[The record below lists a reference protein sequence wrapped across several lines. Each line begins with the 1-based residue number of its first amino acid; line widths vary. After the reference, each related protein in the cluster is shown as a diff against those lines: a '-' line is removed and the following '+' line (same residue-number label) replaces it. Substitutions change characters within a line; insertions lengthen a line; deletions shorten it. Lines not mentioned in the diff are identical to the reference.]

1 MAKPSD
7 FFAIATIIAGTGIGA
22 AIDLRTR
29 RVPNPL
35 TMGLAAIGVLYA
47 AVGIG
52 GLSIGASL
60 GGLALGLAL
69 MLPGHLIGAT
79 GAGDVKLFAAAGA
92 FVGPAHILTAFL
104 YTALAGG
111 AIAIVD
117 RALPAPLAA
126 DRRRHGSPDCHAGDA
141 CPGHREPA
149 RRTTGSRTPRPSPS
163 ARCWPRWDSDQSR
176 QRGT

>member
-1 MAKPSD
+1 LAKLSD

-69 MLPGHLIGAT
+69 MLPGHLLGAT

-92 FVGPAHILTAFL
+92 FVGPAHILFAFL
-104 YTALAGG
+104 YTAIAGG
-111 AIAIVD
+111 VIAIVIS
-117 RALPAPLAA
+117 L
-126 DRRRHGSPDCHAGDA
+126 
-141 CPGHREPA
+141 
-149 RRTTGSRTPRPSPS
+149 
-163 ARCWPRWDSDQSR
+163 WR
-176 QRGT
+176 QRLRETVGDTALLIASRGMLAPAIESPLRNNRFAYAPAIAVGTMLVALGF

>member
-7 FFAIATIIAGTGIGA
+7 FIAIATLLAGAILGA

-35 TMGLAAIGVLYA
+35 TMGLAATGVAYA
-47 AVGIG
+47 GFGIG
-52 GLSIGASL
+52 GLSLGASL
-60 GGLALGLAL
+60 AGLALGLAL

-92 FVGPAHILTAFL
+92 FVGPAHILTAFI

-111 AIAIVD
+111 GIALVISLWRRRLRQTVGGTALLIATAGANAQAIESPLEHNRFAYAPAIAIGTM
-117 RALPAPLAA
+117 LAA
-126 DRRRHGSPDCHAGDA
+126 LGF
-141 CPGHREPA
+141 
-149 RRTTGSRTPRPSPS
+149 
-163 ARCWPRWDSDQSR
+163 
-176 QRGT
+176 

>member
-1 MAKPSD
+1 MARPSD
-7 FFAIATIIAGTGIGA
+7 FYAIATIIAGTAIGA

-60 GGLALGLAL
+60 AGLGLGLAL

-111 AIAIVD
+111 AIAIVI
-117 RALPAPLAA
+117 ALFRRRLRQTVGDTALLIATRGTHAQAIESTLQNNRFAYAPAIAVGTMLAA
-126 DRRRHGSPDCHAGDA
+126 LGF
-141 CPGHREPA
+141 
-149 RRTTGSRTPRPSPS
+149 
-163 ARCWPRWDSDQSR
+163 
-176 QRGT
+176 

>member
-1 MAKPSD
+1 LARPSD
-7 FFAIATIIAGTGIGA
+7 LVAIAMVIAGTGLGA

-35 TMGLAAIGVLYA
+35 TMGLAAAGVILA
-47 AVGIG
+47 ACGFS
-52 GLSIGASL
+52 GLSVWSSL

-92 FVGPAHILTAFL
+92 FIGPAHMIAAFI

-111 AIAIVD
+111 VIAIVISIW
-117 RALPAPLAA
+117 
-126 DRRRHGSPDCHAGDA
+126 RRRLRQTVGDTALLIASAGKTAASIESPIANNRFA
-141 CPGHREPA
+141 YAPA
-149 RRTTGSRTPRPSPS
+149 I
-163 ARCWPRWDSDQSR
+163 AV
-176 QRGT
+176 GTMLVALGF

>member
-1 MAKPSD
+1 MAKLSD

-35 TMGLAAIGVLYA
+35 TMGLAVIGVLYA

-60 GGLALGLAL
+60 AGLALGLAL
-69 MLPGHLIGAT
+69 MLPGHLLGAT

-92 FVGPAHILTAFL
+92 FVGPAHILTAFI

-111 AIAIVD
+111 AIAI
-117 RALPAPLAA
+117 LISLW
-126 DRRRHGSPDCHAGDA
+126 RRRLRQTVGDTALLIATRGMHAPAIESPLQNNRFAYA
-141 CPGHREPA
+141 PA
-149 RRTTGSRTPRPSPS
+149 I
-163 ARCWPRWDSDQSR
+163 AV
-176 QRGT
+176 GTMLVALGF

>member
-1 MAKPSD
+1 MAKLSD

-35 TMGLAAIGVLYA
+35 TMGLAALGVVYA

-60 GGLALGLAL
+60 AGLAIGLAL
-69 MLPGHLIGAT
+69 MLPGHLLGAT

-92 FVGPAHILTAFL
+92 FVGPAHILTAFI

-111 AIAIVD
+111 AIAI
-117 RALPAPLAA
+117 LISLW
-126 DRRRHGSPDCHAGDA
+126 RRRLRQTVGDTALLIATRGMHAPAIESPLQNNRFAYA
-141 CPGHREPA
+141 PA
-149 RRTTGSRTPRPSPS
+149 I
-163 ARCWPRWDSDQSR
+163 AV
-176 QRGT
+176 GTMLVALGF